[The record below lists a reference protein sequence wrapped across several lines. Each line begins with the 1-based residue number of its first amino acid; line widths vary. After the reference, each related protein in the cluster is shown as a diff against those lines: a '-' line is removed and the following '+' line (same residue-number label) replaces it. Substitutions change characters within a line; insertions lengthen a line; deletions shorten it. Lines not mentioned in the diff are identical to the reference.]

1 MTTELRYH
9 LAFQDW
15 AAFTHH
21 VQLTM
26 KSYRRVH
33 AFSRF
38 GVTAAYVFC
47 AVLAWQMKQDWMVAS
62 ALGLLAIAWVILFPA
77 VQRRRT
83 HRQLQR
89 MEKDGAAKGILGDY
103 HLTATDEGLIAELD
117 GNRSEFLWSSFSGVD
132 TDGDRHFL
140 MLSPNRALVIPPK
153 VEGIEAFLQAF
164 HDRVSAP

>member
-47 AVLAWQMKQDWMVAS
+47 AVLAWQMKQDWLVAS
-62 ALGLLAIAWVILFPA
+62 GLGLLAVAWVILFPA

-103 HLTATDEGLIAELD
+103 HLTATDQGLIAELD
-117 GNRSEFLWSSFSGVD
+117 GNRSEFQWSTFQSVES
-132 TDGDRHFL
+132 DGQRHFL
-140 MLSPNRALVIPPK
+140 MLAPNRALVIPPK
-153 VEGIEAFLQAF
+153 IDGTESFLETVQE
-164 HDRVSAP
+164 RISA